1 MPVNIKSYSIK
12 SLIDPTTW
20 AEGEGSATGFSA
32 NGAASEN
39 HRFMDTDPFGLQAM
53 IWEARN
59 DSTSDADGGWNG
71 SWFNIDNTKL
81 YRFSVWVNRTVQ
93 GNGSFYFGLHGGNS
107 GSSNIGVL
115 NRSNGSNNTNPY
127 FWATGTP
134 TTVGEWTLV
143 VGHVWPAGSGTGA
156 NHTDSGR
163 YTIDGG
169 RVGGVS
175 LDFVWNTTNAT
186 ALHRT
191 YLYYSTD
198 TTTRQRWVYPR
209 VDIVDG
215 TEPSID
221 ELLASPP
228 GEMEV
233 SFSDARE
240 LQYDSIVQDGLV
252 LHLDAA
258 TFNTV
263 TGTTWYNIANT
274 ASYPN
279 GTQSNP
285 FVSPKQAQ
293 DLGYS
298 NGTYWFKGGSMT
310 AAEQLEFVPNYYEG
324 KPFCCVFRS
333 PYNSTATTNK
343 LDLAIPMAGFL
354 VQRDTLDLRAAVYWS
369 TPITYATTAT
379 SGDNTADSG
388 YSPRRVILGYAGGH
402 GIYTTGQQA
411 CNWPNGAGAIGAGWN
426 GSTCGS
432 FPNGLLWG
440 TGQSSTATY
449 TNMSGTWS
457 HWVYWEGGDSGVN
470 GGTLTNGPVYN
481 SASGGGIVFDQVN
494 DYANF
499 GSPTSLNLTQ
509 DLTLESFIYPTSIS
523 NSSIFTWA
531 SNYTTFPFHHT
542 VDTGYIRFNGDNGGN
557 HTSSTGV
564 SLNQWSHVVVTVTG
578 TIIDFYL
585 NATKIDT
592 KTLTVSTRNSG
603 DGILTVGGRLSSQFF
618 GGTIAVGRI
627 YNRALSPAEIEQN
640 YNVQKGRFGVEAV
653 TYEYLTFTADS
664 AITVTEKRK
673 ASEYDLVRTGGTN
686 GWNAH
691 AYSNQAFT
699 APCTIEFYKLA
710 EASDNGKSYA
720 MIGWNVDP
728 TANSS
733 YTNIDIAAYPYR
745 TSDIRIY
752 TNGTHYATPGAWDP
766 EKRFYMTYD
775 TDGNVRLWNGE
786 TLLYTYSYG
795 TGKTVYIDTSFY
807 ITDETYNRFSEV
819 RVTKKSWNG
828 SKYV

>member
-20 AEGEGSATGFSA
+20 TEGEGSATGFSA
-32 NGAASEN
+32 NGADSEN

-59 DSTSDADGGWNG
+59 DSTSNADGGWN
-71 SWFNIDNTKL
+71 SSTFSIDNTKL

-93 GNGSFYFGLHGGNS
+93 GNGSFYFGTRGY
-107 GSSNIGVL
+107 GSTDGVL
-115 NRSNGSNNTNPY
+115 YRDNGSNSTNPY
-127 FWATGTP
+127 FWSTGTP

-143 VGHVWPAGSGTGA
+143 VGHVWPVGSGTGA

-163 YTIDGG
+163 YTIDGSI
-169 RVGGVS
+169 VGGITR
-175 LDFVWNTTNAT
+175 DFVWRSETTTSA
-186 ALHRT
+186 HRT

-263 TGTTWYNIANT
+263 TGTTWYD
-274 ASYPN
+274 
-279 GTQSNP
+279 
-285 FVSPKQAQ
+285 VSE
-293 DLGYS
+293 
-298 NGTYWFKGGSMT
+298 N
-310 AAEQLEFVPNYYEG
+310 N
-324 KPFCCVFRS
+324 
-333 PYNSTATTNK
+333 NN
-343 LDLAIPMAGFL
+343 
-354 VQRDTLDLRAAVYWS
+354 
-369 TPITYATTAT
+369 
-379 SGDNTADSG
+379 
-388 YSPRRVILGYAGGH
+388 
-402 GIYTTGQQA
+402 
-411 CNWPNGAGAIGAGWN
+411 
-426 GSTCGS
+426 
-432 FPNGLLWG
+432 
-440 TGQSSTATY
+440 
-449 TNMSGTWS
+449 
-457 HWVYWEGGDSGVN
+457 
-470 GGTLTNGPVYN
+470 GTLTNGPTYN
-481 SASGGGIVFDQVN
+481 SGNGGYISFDGSNDMVIIPNNTALDTQTPTVEVWVKTNATTQYGFWFEKGIVNTQYSLFQEGTNIQWRQNFSGTITNLSTTTATYMNTSNWFQVVGTYTSGARRLYIN
-494 DYANF
+494 
-499 GSPTSLNLTQ
+499 GSLVNSDTQ
-509 DLTLESFIYPTSIS
+509 
-523 NSSIFTWA
+523 
-531 SNYTTFPFHHT
+531 
-542 VDTGYIRFNGDNGGN
+542 
-557 HTSSTGV
+557 
-564 SLNQWSHVVVTVTG
+564 TG
-578 TIIDFYL
+578 TI
-585 NATKIDT
+585 
-592 KTLTVSTRNSG
+592 STNSG
-603 DGILTVGGRLSSQFF
+603 GMSIGVYGGFSGSRSYYYNGNIS
-618 GGTIAVGRI
+618 IVRV
-627 YNRALSPAEIEQN
+627 YNRALSPTEIEQN

-653 TYEYLTFTADS
+653 PYEYLTFTADA

-673 ASEYDLVRTGGTN
+673 ASEYDLIRTSGTT

-699 APCTIEFYKLA
+699 APCTIEFYKIA
-710 EASDNGKSYA
+710 EASNNGKSFA

-728 TANSS
+728 TTNAS
-733 YTNIDIAAYPYR
+733 YDSIDIAAYPYR
-745 TSDIRIY
+745 TSDILIY
-752 TNGTHYATPGAWDP
+752 TNGTHYATGGAWDP